1 MIKINLNLRDTRS
14 VVETPIHLI
23 CRWNNIKVVFN
34 TKFLVKPEI
43 WNFDIQRIK
52 TSRNI
57 PNNQN
62 NLKINN
68 HLDKIITRIN
78 ELYLNFE
85 FQNQRF
91 PTKNEF
97 SKLLKSEFSNSTT
110 TNQKRD
116 FLTFF
121 DVFIKGLQTT
131 LSGKPYSPNTIKT
144 YKQCYNSISD
154 YCKSKNKTIEFEDI
168 DIEFHNSYTSY
179 LTNLNLFPNTIGK
192 RISIIKTVMNDAFER
207 GLTNNAIYKSKRF
220 TIPRQEV
227 SNIYLTLDELNDLS
241 LIDLTKAKRF
251 EDVRDLFLLGCYTG
265 LRFSDFSKI
274 QTNNIDEELKIIELK
289 TQKTNQTVT
298 IPILP
303 MTDKILTKYKKMGQY
318 SIPKCKS
325 NQKFNQDLKIIAKK
339 LQCLNTAIHKETY
352 LNGIKTQI
360 EVPKWQLVTTH
371 TARRSFA
378 SNMIKLGF
386 SSQSIM
392 QITGHKTESS
402 FQKYVKITSKENAI
416 KIREEFEKMSKI

>member
-154 YCKSKNKTIEFEDI
+154 YCKSKNKT
-168 DIEFHNSYTSY
+168 
-179 LTNLNLFPNTIGK
+179 K
-192 RISIIKTVMNDAFER
+192 
-207 GLTNNAIYKSKRF
+207 
-220 TIPRQEV
+220 
-227 SNIYLTLDELNDLS
+227 
-241 LIDLTKAKRF
+241 
-251 EDVRDLFLLGCYTG
+251 
-265 LRFSDFSKI
+265 
-274 QTNNIDEELKIIELK
+274 
-289 TQKTNQTVT
+289 
-298 IPILP
+298 
-303 MTDKILTKYKKMGQY
+303 
-318 SIPKCKS
+318 
-325 NQKFNQDLKIIAKK
+325 
-339 LQCLNTAIHKETY
+339 
-352 LNGIKTQI
+352 
-360 EVPKWQLVTTH
+360 
-371 TARRSFA
+371 
-378 SNMIKLGF
+378 
-386 SSQSIM
+386 
-392 QITGHKTESS
+392 
-402 FQKYVKITSKENAI
+402 
-416 KIREEFEKMSKI
+416 